1 MKKINDSPLYF
12 WTAIIT
18 VFLAVILILTSL
30 YSIVIVEPKI
40 KSLLSSR
47 DNIGE
52 NLKSAYLLLRD
63 PQIFARYEF
72 FDEPTGARD
81 ISIRGKYIKEI
92 ITEYDRKFYDG
103 KEFTLDDKNYF
114 DLLLDRRKRG
124 ALLGRNSAVFLF
136 VLSFLSWG
144 LYFYEKKQNQK

>member
-1 MKKINDSPLYF
+1 MKKINDSPLFF
-12 WTAIIT
+12 WTGIIT
-18 VFLAVILILTSL
+18 AALAVVLILTSL

-47 DNIGE
+47 ENTGG

-72 FDEPTGARD
+72 FDEPTSARD

-92 ITEYDRKFYDG
+92 ITEYDRKIFDG
-103 KEFTLDDKNYF
+103 KEFTMDDKNYF

-124 ALLGRNSAVFLF
+124 ALLGRNSAVFLL
-136 VLSFLSWG
+136 VLSFISWG
-144 LYFYEKKQNQK
+144 LFFYEKRQNNQ